1 MPRPASRL
9 TQSEIARALRVA
21 RAEGMTVEIR
31 PDGTL
36 RIVPMEESRPQ
47 PALAARPVES
57 F

>member
-1 MPRPASRL
+1 MPRLPSRF

-21 RAEGMTVEIR
+21 KAEGMTVEIR

-36 RIVPMEESRPQ
+36 RIVPINESSPQ
-47 PALAARPVES
+47 PALATRPVES

>member
-1 MPRPASRL
+1 MPRPPSRF

-21 RAEGMTVEIR
+21 KAQGMTVEIR
-31 PDGTL
+31 PDGTM
-36 RIVPMEESRPQ
+36 RIVPVDQPRPE